1 MLLVELRSKE
11 PRMQLFGTVRKEE
24 ECREQKRGRRQ
35 DRQIDADDAE
45 RQAEAAEHDIDD
57 FFRCQVGFPFQGLTG
72 ILEHHYCAT
81 TFPQKEG

>member
-11 PRMQLFGTVRKEE
+11 PRMQFFGTVRKEE

-45 RQAEAAEHDIDD
+45 RQADAAKYDIDD
-57 FFRCQVGFPFQGLTG
+57 FFGVKFGFLSR
-72 ILEHHYCAT
+72 A
-81 TFPQKEG
+81 